1 MIVDTYRLLPFIPS
15 RHNKT
20 LTKKEKKMM
29 TDYSDY
35 IQDVVRNK
43 KVGFLFNHQVHV
55 SKCERIDSRALFIP
69 QAKLYDWY
77 LQQCAAE
84 YDL

>member
-1 MIVDTYRLLPFIPS
+1 MLPPVFLSQVFCGVSVPHHRAKKQPSVMIVDTCRLLLFIPS

-20 LTKKEKKMM
+20 LTKREKKMM

-43 KVGFLFNHQVHV
+43 KVGFLFKAVCL
-55 SKCERIDSRALFIP
+55 S
-69 QAKLYDWY
+69 
-77 LQQCAAE
+77 
-84 YDL
+84 

>member
-1 MIVDTYRLLPFIPS
+1 MLLPIPS

-35 IQDVVRNK
+35 IQDVVKTK
-43 KVGFLFNHQVHV
+43 KVGFLFLSCLIVIV
-55 SKCERIDSRALFIP
+55 RYTK
-69 QAKLYDWY
+69 
-77 LQQCAAE
+77 
-84 YDL
+84 